1 MLQALIPGDVVY
13 VAAADRLGDNMRDF
27 LKVVH
32 LMEDLGAD
40 LVILQ
45 ENVDTRDSSGRAALR
60 LLKSVANIDFHFQSQ
75 SKKIGIETARLQGRR
90 IGRPPVPIP
99 PGFRDICR
107 QWSEGRISAAEAMR
121 RSGLRSTSFYKKA
134 RELGFVA
141 PSKRLRQESKSRKRH
156 SNRLS
161 TEVIRL
167 FQREDCI
174 IGKCPFKDEGWIE
187 MSEKNRNQEKWRR
200 SPAGATQSAAR
211 LKSKRRKKP
220 IKTIIGRQP

>member
-1 MLQALIPGDVVY
+1 MARYGYMLLDPADPDVSRQAMQLDTIGGYDRIFVDQRRSGAGTGGRIQRKKMLTTLAPGDVVY

-27 LKVVH
+27 LKVVR
-32 LMEDLGAD
+32 LINSGEAD

-45 ENVDTRDSSGRAALR
+45 ENVDTRDPSGRAALR

-75 SKKIGIETARLQGRR
+75 RKKSGIETARRRGRR

-107 QWSEGRISAAEAMR
+107 QWSEGRIGGTEAMR

-141 PSKRLRQESKSRKRH
+141 PSKRLRQESKDS
-156 SNRLS
+156 
-161 TEVIRL
+161 EAPA
-167 FQREDCI
+167 
-174 IGKCPFKDEGWIE
+174 KCK
-187 MSEKNRNQEKWRR
+187 
-200 SPAGATQSAAR
+200 
-211 LKSKRRKKP
+211 LK
-220 IKTIIGRQP
+220 

>member
-1 MLQALIPGDVVY
+1 MARYGYMLLDLSDPDVSRQAMQLDTIGGYDRIFVDRRPNRSGTGGRIQRKKMLQALIPGDVVY

-141 PSKRLRQESKSRKRH
+141 PSKRLRQESK
-156 SNRLS
+156 
-161 TEVIRL
+161 
-167 FQREDCI
+167 
-174 IGKCPFKDEGWIE
+174 
-187 MSEKNRNQEKWRR
+187 
-200 SPAGATQSAAR
+200 
-211 LKSKRRKKP
+211 KP
-220 IKTIIGRQP
+220 